1 MKFKEI
7 FKMVVRCFC
16 KEKSERCEGCRLE
29 QAAKSLPNGIEES
42 AIALVEDVLEPTSE
56 VYGKP
61 IGVLNGFCC
70 PVRLRLMGESLQ
82 SAHVRGEAA
91 DICAL
96 VTDGED
102 LGLENLELAR
112 AVMEVGFYDVLVLG
126 DVEPGSIKPKW
137 IKVCWKRNGNNM
149 GMVLKKEAGKA
160 EVEQLSKM
168 EMKELTKG

>member
-1 MKFKEI
+1 MRNF
-7 FKMVVRCFC
+7 VVGEFQC
-16 KEKSERCEGCRLE
+16 KCCGD
-29 QAAKSLPNGIEES
+29 LPENARSNEV
-42 AIALVEDVLEPTSE
+42 ALVDNLLDQVRDVFGHEIKVNSGYRCPRHNAK
-56 VYGKP
+56 VG
-61 IGVLNGFCC
+61 GVKNSQHLT
-70 PVRLRLMGESLQ
+70 
-82 SAHVRGEAA
+82 GEAA

-137 IKVCWKRNGNNM
+137 IKVCWKRHGNNM

-160 EVEQLSKM
+160 EVEQLSKK